1 MAGSI
6 ELFSDEELQ
15 ALVGPAGIEFVNLGG
30 HNFFRHE
37 RVFIHAGLEIGER
50 SLVSENGSALA
61 GLETAC
67 QQEDSVGKATLQP
80 LFVRLR
86 ELRGLASVGGEPEE
100 DDEHDA
106 QLFEWDR
113 QTEGNASV
121 IASGVSSCRPPPI
134 IWLKTPGIDR
144 VLMRAMLRPSLI
156 RLFSLVLLSAV
167 TRLHASED
175 YKPELFQ
182 SLKLVYEDT
191 FDGSAINKEFWEVRQ
206 NTTWAIKDGVLSGG
220 ESSKEFQAKK
230 KASADPSH
238 AGLKPVIWLKK
249 VPENFVCA
257 MRVRYDAKAYQK
269 GFPLLD
275 LGHHTHTISFSE
287 KATTLTIKKN
297 VETLSVEK
305 PLFAL
310 NQWHD
315 VVIELK
321 KGAILLKID
330 GVKHLFESKNIDMT
344 GQAQIDF
351 KAVDGGT
358 CQIDNVKLWE
368 GK

>member
-1 MAGSI
+1 
-6 ELFSDEELQ
+6 
-15 ALVGPAGIEFVNLGG
+15 
-30 HNFFRHE
+30 
-37 RVFIHAGLEIGER
+37 
-50 SLVSENGSALA
+50 
-61 GLETAC
+61 
-67 QQEDSVGKATLQP
+67 
-80 LFVRLR
+80 
-86 ELRGLASVGGEPEE
+86 
-100 DDEHDA
+100 
-106 QLFEWDR
+106 
-113 QTEGNASV
+113 
-121 IASGVSSCRPPPI
+121 
-134 IWLKTPGIDR
+134 
-144 VLMRAMLRPSLI
+144 MRAMI
-156 RLFSLVLLSAV
+156 RLSAACLFPVVLIFATIRVSAG
-167 TRLHASED
+167 ED

-182 SLKLVYEDT
+182 NVKLVYQDN
-191 FDGSAINKEFWEVRQ
+191 FDGGAINKEFWEVRQ

-249 VPENFVCA
+249 VPENFVCS

-275 LGHHTHTISFSE
+275 LGHHTHTISFGE

-297 VETLSVEK
+297 VETLPIDK

-315 VVIELK
+315 VIIELK
-321 KGAILLKID
+321 KGMILLNID
-330 GVKHLFESKNIDMT
+330 GVKHRFESKNIDMT

-351 KAVDGGT
+351 KAIDGGT